1 MRCHRPTCNCKP
13 PQPRRRTTTT
23 PRNDKPPV
31 GFEPVSRTARRARH
45 VREERERERDR
56 SRRAHTALGRGSGG
70 EGMGVRHLAPQEAKF
85 WLFFGPP
92 AQPRKN
98 APPTA
103 THARVARSVVMNG
116 ETLMPRTWLPTRM
129 PMLQRSAQTLPMMQ
143 LQSCADHYGLAG
155 LKARASIA
163 IPGLAAPHLRK
174 NTSPASEKD
183 RACERERE
191 RARARERER
200 WRSRL
205 RCGGR
210 TAMQNDELRGRWPLA
225 IFPRKSQRAE

>member
-1 MRCHRPTCNCKP
+1 
-13 PQPRRRTTTT
+13 
-23 PRNDKPPV
+23 
-31 GFEPVSRTARRARH
+31 
-45 VREERERERDR
+45 
-56 SRRAHTALGRGSGG
+56 
-70 EGMGVRHLAPQEAKF
+70 MGVRHLAPQEAKF

-116 ETLMPRTWLPTRM
+116 ETRMPSTWLPTRM

-174 NTSPASEKD
+174 NTSPASEKE

-191 RARARERER
+191 SARERER
-200 WRSRL
+200 DGARD
-205 RCGGR
+205 CGAAVERQCKMTNFVAGAPGR
-210 TAMQNDELRGRWPLA
+210 FFQGSLNARNKMTNFVAGAHDNLFHDVLLAMLANRTRARFARRGR
-225 IFPRKSQRAE
+225 RRRHREM